1 MAGAGNNQI
10 QQGNPPGQRQLMQM
24 NPGQI
29 NQPMPALQ
37 PMPAAQPMPALQPPI
52 GSNINQTAAT
62 GINNAISATT
72 GELGYQPHMVGNIGN
87 SATIGYGGTSPMVT
101 PTGQSSTVQA
111 GQVASTDLN
120 AYMNPYT
127 QQVIDANEADILR
140 GANQGLD
147 MLGAQ
152 AQAGKAFG
160 GSRHGI
166 AMGEMGRDVVSQLAQ
181 SSAGLRQGGFDR
193 ATSLAQGD
201 IANRMQ
207 AGLANQ
213 QASQFDIGTGMQADL
228 ANQSASQYDATK
240 NFEAYQANQ
249 RANQFDISNQMQAA
263 LANQSAGLQG
273 SQNRQGAAGQLGS
286 LSNLGFGMG
295 QEVTNNLSRQG
306 TQQQALQQALIDA
319 AKGQFGGMTGAPAT
333 GLGYLNQAL
342 GVTQSG
348 QTQTNTKDPGLFDY
362 LTLAGSM
369 M

>member
-1 MAGAGNNQI
+1 
-10 QQGNPPGQRQLMQM
+10 
-24 NPGQI
+24 
-29 NQPMPALQ
+29 
-37 PMPAAQPMPALQPPI
+37 
-52 GSNINQTAAT
+52 
-62 GINNAISATT
+62 
-72 GELGYQPHMVGNIGN
+72 
-87 SATIGYGGTSPMVT
+87 
-101 PTGQSSTVQA
+101 
-111 GQVASTDLN
+111 
-120 AYMNPYT
+120 
-127 QQVIDANEADILR
+127 
-140 GANQGLD
+140 
-147 MLGAQ
+147 
-152 AQAGKAFG
+152 
-160 GSRHGI
+160 
-166 AMGEMGRDVVSQLAQ
+166 
-181 SSAGLRQGGFDR
+181 
-193 ATSLAQGD
+193 
-201 IANRMQ
+201 
-207 AGLANQ
+207 
-213 QASQFDIGTGMQADL
+213 MQADL